1 MGSGAEAGTTR
12 KLFEIPEFTSF
23 AALRNEVRRMT

>member
-1 MGSGAEAGTTR
+1 MGPGAQAGTTR

-23 AALRNEVRRMT
+23 DALWNEVRRMT